1 MDEEGTGYE
10 GEGAEDSGYTG
21 DSGTQDTEASY
32 DTTSYSDDT
41 GYEASGDNGGDGGW
55 GSFDPSSV
63 TDSVTGGLGDA
74 ASSAWH
80 AAGHLAHAAYD
91 EGGAF
96 VHSAEAA
103 ADAWISDK
111 EGTSHQIDEAEAD
124 HSEAKREW
132 HQAGQDL
139 WGN

>member
-10 GEGAEDSGYTG
+10 DEGAEDSGYTG

-32 DTTSYSDDT
+32 DTASYSDDT
-41 GYEASGDNGGDGGW
+41 GYEASGHNGDGGGW

-80 AAGHLAHAAYD
+80 AAGHAAHGVYDAGRTLGHSVAAGWDAATGETADTLHQMHEAYD
-91 EGGAF
+91 AQQDMYRDFHE
-96 VHSAEAA
+96 
-103 ADAWISDK
+103 
-111 EGTSHQIDEAEAD
+111 
-124 HSEAKREW
+124 
-132 HQAGQDL
+132 AGQDL